1 MRGVRRLGK
10 SAGAHEEGPCEVGG
24 GRLPALPVASATL
37 SISDYVRGVLHE
49 VSVQGLRLGSLET
62 WHEGLPILPKAI
74 AKDEPDS
81 RHDPKTS
88 ERR

>member
-1 MRGVRRLGK
+1 MRGVRRLWK
-10 SAGAHEEGPCEVGG
+10 SAGAHEEGPQEVRG
-24 GRLPALPVASATL
+24 GRLPDL
-37 SISDYVRGVLHE
+37 SVTYAPRSKADYVQGLLHE
-49 VSVQGLRLGSLET
+49 VSVQGLRLGSSET
-62 WHEGLPILPKAI
+62 QHEGLPILPKAI